1 MISSSIPKFVH
12 NRGHGFSK
20 RLYPAGVYY
29 FNHQY
34 RPAPCL
40 IISPRPG
47 RMAERARSQPLP
59 RMSLTRGSLVKLET
73 RFSVYFNT
81 LACGHRLHTPSSLS
95 SFHRH
100 AHANG
105 KLQTKGPW
113 ATPSQVGQSM
123 ENPIRPTDGSTLGLG
138 ERRKELAPRGKNEAN
153 NHHATMATHSSLLA
167 NVKYLGHLLNTIH
180 HHHHHNHNHRTQ
192 AKLLS
197 RTKHK

>member
-1 MISSSIPKFVH
+1 MLSTAFTKFVH

-59 RMSLTRGSLVKLET
+59 RMSLTRGSLVKLKT

-81 LACGHRLHTPSSLS
+81 LARGHLLNTTVLVINF
-95 SFHRH
+95 FHHH

-105 KLQTKGPW
+105 KLQTKGPS
-113 ATPSQVGQSM
+113 ATPSQVSQSLG
-123 ENPIRPTDGSTLGLG
+123 NPIRPTDGSTLGLG
-138 ERRKELAPRGKNEAN
+138 SRRKELAPRGKNEAN
-153 NHHATMATHSSLLA
+153 NHHSTMATHLSLLA
-167 NVKYLGHLLNTIH
+167 KLEYHGLRLNTNNH
-180 HHHHHNHNHRTQ
+180 HHHQ
-192 AKLLS
+192 L
-197 RTKHK
+197 